1 MLKIPTEFEGRYKEI
16 VEIIEVFCKEN
27 LNDNYLKLSKDLCKE
42 ICVIEENSI
51 KKGKANSWA
60 CGIVHALGMKNGLLS
75 GKGNLSIKASELYA
89 AFKISSST
97 GLSKS
102 KEIRSLINLEDQK
115 WNIDSIEA
123 REEILEEV
131 AATVMEEKVE
141 DVIEDISNLK
151 IEDENLLKAIAIAD
165 SAWNQKNFNK
175 KMKLAEEALNLSKD
189 CAEAYIILSYDNSL
203 SYDKQKDLVVK
214 AVEAAK
220 RVIGEENI
228 EKFTG
233 RFLDSEVSKPY
244 FSAKYRLGN
253 VLWNMGDR
261 SGAIVE
267 FKNLIELCPEDNIM
281 IRGALFS
288 WLIIEDRDEDVENLL
303 ERFKNDFL
311 TATKYSKAL
320 YLFKKGEKLEAER
333 ALKIASVKNP
343 FVIDYITKNKR
354 IPKILPELKNLG
366 TEEDAIYYMKNGE
379 MAWNRVE
386 GAIDWV
392 KKFKKNQPF

>member
-1 MLKIPTEFEGRYKEI
+1 
-16 VEIIEVFCKEN
+16 
-27 LNDNYLKLSKDLCKE
+27 
-42 ICVIEENSI
+42 
-51 KKGKANSWA
+51 
-60 CGIVHALGMKNGLLS
+60 
-75 GKGNLSIKASELYA
+75 
-89 AFKISSST
+89 
-97 GLSKS
+97 
-102 KEIRSLINLEDQK
+102 
-115 WNIDSIEA
+115 
-123 REEILEEV
+123 
-131 AATVMEEKVE
+131 
-141 DVIEDISNLK
+141 
-151 IEDENLLKAIAIAD
+151 
-165 SAWNQKNFNK
+165 
-175 KMKLAEEALNLSKD
+175 
-189 CAEAYIILSYDNSL
+189 
-203 SYDKQKDLVVK
+203 
-214 AVEAAK
+214 
-220 RVIGEENI
+220 
-228 EKFTG
+228 
-233 RFLDSEVSKPY
+233 
-244 FSAKYRLGN
+244 
-253 VLWNMGDR
+253 
-261 SGAIVE
+261 
-267 FKNLIELCPEDNIM
+267 M